1 MKKYNDAYQAMKQL
15 SKNSTPQYRIKEWLH
30 NSGTGFGRLQ
40 SGLVIPSEML
50 QLTGSVGIPSWQE
63 ARQGREDKRF
73 LYISWKSLHIP
84 FDAKLYS
91 NYHLKQGQKVS
102 FGVGFTFTGPRAT
115 LFIDSG
121 SSVPNSTNKVSSNNG
136 RQQPIQPCTCV
147 LGSSER
153 RTYSQAAMCSK
164 KTVASPEYNQL
175 ATKQPNKKKSKKKKL
190 PR

>member
-50 QLTGSVGIPSWQE
+50 QLTRSVGIPSWQE
-63 ARQGREDKRF
+63 ARQGRENKRF

-91 NYHLKQGQKVS
+91 NYHLKRGQKVS

-115 LFIDSG
+115 LLLLILAPVYLIVPIKCHPIMADNSL
-121 SSVPNSTNKVSSNNG
+121 SSHVHVYWDLLKDGLTHK
-136 RQQPIQPCTCV
+136 QPCV
-147 LGSSER
+147 V
-153 RTYSQAAMCSK
+153 K
-164 KTVASPEYNQL
+164 KQL
-175 ATKQPNKKKSKKKKL
+175 HRQSITN
-190 PR
+190 